1 MAFAFKIYYIY
12 SVKTKLYLLGL
23 LVLFFSATQAQTV
36 TTADNTGAAAE
47 LAPDDAPEFPGGI
60 VAMME
65 YVKANIKY
73 PQRALDAKIS
83 GKCSVKFSV
92 NPDGSL
98 SDVTVI
104 DGIKACPE
112 CDAEAIRVIQSMPK
126 WKPGKIAGKPVA
138 LYYNLPIKF
147 SLPKN

>member
-1 MAFAFKIYYIY
+1 M
-12 SVKTKLYLLGL
+12 KTKLSIVGL
-23 LVLFFSATQAQTV
+23 LVLFFSATHAQTV
-36 TTADNTGAAAE
+36 TTADTQGPAAE
-47 LAPDDAPEFPGGI
+47 IPFDDSPEFPGGI

-83 GKCSVKFSV
+83 GKCAIKFTV

-98 SDVTVI
+98 SDVTVL

-112 CDAEAIRVIQSMPK
+112 CDAEAVRVIQSMPK
-126 WKPGKIAGKPVA
+126 WKPGKIAGKPVS
-138 LYYNLPIKF
+138 LYYNLPVKF

>member
-1 MAFAFKIYYIY
+1 M
-12 SVKTKLYLLGL
+12 KTKLYLATLF
-23 LVLFFSATQAQTV
+23 VLFFSAMPAQTV
-36 TTADNTGAAAE
+36 TTSDNTGPAAE
-47 LAPDDAPEFPGGI
+47 VAANDSPEFPGGI